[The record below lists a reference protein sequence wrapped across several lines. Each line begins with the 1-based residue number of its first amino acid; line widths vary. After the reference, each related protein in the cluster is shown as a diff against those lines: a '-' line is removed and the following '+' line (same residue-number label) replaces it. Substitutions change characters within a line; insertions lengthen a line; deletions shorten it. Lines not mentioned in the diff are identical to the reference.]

1 MKKINLVFALLI
13 IAFGLKAQHAGNS
26 LYNGS
31 NSAPSFVPHT
41 QPNGVNLTITNHGQ
55 SYGSMVS
62 LKADVMMNVLPTAYV
77 VILSATQ
84 VNETFVMADSMISER
99 FNKLKYAL
107 RGLGITDDDIHI
119 DFISNVPRYE
129 MDMTKKRHTIT
140 GNEEAVGFE
149 LKKNIHIKIKNT
161 DIVDEIVAA
170 AAYAEV
176 YDLVK
181 VDYVVENMEE
191 IYNQM
196 RQKAIE
202 IIKLKQL
209 PYSENSVKLRQLD
222 LGETRG
228 SVYPAERYARYT
240 AYNSGT
246 PAFYQKLS
254 AKDEVKIN
262 YADKNQTV
270 YYEKVPFNQFDHVM
284 NPVVA
289 EPCVQ
294 FYFSLQVNYKIVDE
308 EAEKRQKED
317 RDFELRRR
325 EIELANLK
333 NPPCPEKVT
342 VNTPNKR

>member
-1 MKKINLVFALLI
+1 MKKLSVFFAVVL
-13 IAFGLKAQHAGNS
+13 IAFSLNAQHAGNS

-31 NSAPSFVPHT
+31 TQAPSFVPYA
-41 QPNGVNLTITNHGQ
+41 QAGGVNLNINTRGQ
-55 SYGSMVS
+55 SYGNLVS
-62 LKADVMMNVLPTAYV
+62 LKADVMMNVLPTAYI

-84 VNETFVMADSMISER
+84 VNESFVMADSMITRR
-99 FNKLKYAL
+99 FNNFKYAL
-107 RGLGITDDDIHI
+107 RGIGITDDDIHI

-129 MDMTKKRHTIT
+129 IEMTKKRHTIT

-161 DIVDEIVAA
+161 DIIDEIVAA
-170 AAYAEV
+170 AAYAEI

-196 RQKAIE
+196 RLKAIE
-202 IIKLKQL
+202 IIKMKQL
-209 PYSENSVKLRQLD
+209 PYTESSVILRQPD

-246 PAFYQKLS
+246 PAFYQKIS
-254 AKDEVKIN
+254 AKDEVKVN

-308 EAEKRQKED
+308 EVEKRLKED
-317 RDFELRRR
+317 RDFELRKR
-325 EIELANLK
+325 EIDLENLK

-342 VNTPNKR
+342 VNSPTKR